1 MFFLLL
7 FGLMMSS
14 EASNEIYSKHL
25 RGSRIKE
32 DSVITINAQHYDRYN
47 WIVANPFVRVRLYLA
62 EDRYRVH
69 SNGEDF
75 TVIYDITLTGNNI
88 PSISKTDTLSVGYRQ
103 NSPYRDLDMNEYQ
116 NYKAAS
122 LTIRNAPPNIT
133 DDIILELQLCY
144 PRYTGTTSIGTPFDV
159 RRRYLESTNELLV
172 TWGYL
177 DGADEYDL
185 EWLFVDNPSASNNVL
200 YDFANAT
207 RITTSDNY
215 YKIPLAYPKGNI
227 LCRVRGRG
235 SMLDHGNYYPVF
247 GPWSFANSSGNTIPD
262 TNHICRYDYQG
273 LEDSLTWQC
282 TTVYAEE
289 GKRKEVISFYD
300 GTLRKRQEVT
310 ALNTDNI
317 AIVGETFYD
326 YVGRQALQAIPA
338 PVSSRGIRYYGVN
351 GSSNGLFNGNFPKSQ
366 YDEDATLTH
375 TPKFPS
381 DAGSAVYFS
390 SNNPFAGN
398 QHWPNASQIPWDSGY
413 TYTHIRYLNDGTDRV
428 HSQSNVGSTFKM
440 GGGHETKYYYGNPF
454 QAELDR
460 LFGNEVGDASH
471 YQKVIAVDANGEI
484 SVSYYDMKERLIA
497 SAVVPNSSNA
507 ALLSI
512 DSTPPKHELHD
523 SVVFDENSRQYV
535 QNIAVGVSSTY
546 TFRYVV
552 SPPFALCDTCHEQTG
567 CMDCRYK
574 VLFNLWNLE
583 TLTYLFK
590 DSLTIHSGET
600 IEHTI
605 TLYPGSYQLYKSITP
620 VNDDTTAAAFDQFR
634 GRQRRCAYYTPATI
648 HPCYTPCQEYAMEQA
663 GIEVPDTTKL
673 EYVQALAA
681 CENPPQSFNTECE
694 AKRAAMLAD
703 MSPGGQYFDNIRT
716 CCPGDTTCY
725 CPTKPNGFLNTICD
739 WRLEED
745 TQLVRIRN
753 VDFHLSAFSEALW
766 DSMRFH
772 WRPEYAEVMLKY
784 HPEYHLY
791 QAMCD
796 CGSPEDVKAQHC
808 FDSIFMNTYEYDSAE
823 VHGLL
828 NPLGLV
834 KYLSTDIQRD
844 FETGYQP
851 FDSIKIDPFFG
862 KETKCCNDSV
872 DAMRQHIIR
881 RLNGYLSWDNNYLS
895 LWWLL
900 DNPEKIDSSYCPAEF
915 LPIQNAVVA
924 VHNSIL
930 PLWATYYGSIENAKW
945 MLFKSVYTYLK
956 NEVRQT
962 FLPACLLSCSIGQ
975 GDRSVGCC
983 YKPDFQ
989 WGQGEWW
996 SEYFGSCSDSICRYY
1011 LDADTGCSAMPLT
1024 VGQCADSA
1032 KGGFQIRFLC
1042 NPVYSMTLE
1051 SLRDSAASS
1060 RQVLYENCCEDCIA
1074 YANSWMDELHDYFST
1089 YCSDIFSGDSAR
1101 WFSFRQKLVDLCVN
1115 SCNSSKT
1122 NRDFSISQRIHPDT
1136 LALLL
1141 EDICSPLYDNYP
1153 RIVYPHPKNV
1163 YVDCGCDRYQSVLHA
1178 YGLTFWSD
1186 VTAIADSLANERIFA
1201 QKDSI
1206 SAWNSFCIWERY
1218 GNMLD
1223 GIDDTAALYSL
1234 HFPEEF
1240 RCQPDLPDSILCR
1253 LQAVL
1258 EAVAQDTISLYHVL
1272 DSLVA
1277 VHRVQYTSHCMDNLN
1292 ERLTVIDSPLDFL
1305 YTLYYY
1311 DQADNLIKTVPP
1323 KGAHVLTTQAQ
1334 FDSVTRYRENI
1345 ARYDTLQSGFVRPKH
1360 TMVTNYRYNSLNQ
1373 VIQSYQPDYDSVS
1386 YVYYDILSRPI
1397 LSQDGKQRQQ
1407 GKHSYTV
1414 YDDIGRIVE
1423 VGQIENSTPVTRND
1437 ATDPTF
1443 VNQFLNN
1450 GVKSEVTFTWYDRA
1464 TFPALNQTHLRNR
1477 IAAVSFCPD
1486 GDTLHPESATHYS
1499 YDIHGNVKRLVQDI
1513 PALSTYDRQFTALD
1527 YEYDLVSG
1535 NVNRVWFQ
1543 KGKPEQFGHRYRY
1556 DADNRITHVYTS
1568 DFFKRKDTAWLSQER
1583 LEARYFYLPHG
1594 ALARVELGHKQIQGL
1609 DYAYTLQGWLKDI
1622 NGYRSSLRDVYFDVA
1637 NFDIGGDGATLDDNL
1652 NHLFARDGF
1661 SSSLQYYTDDYRPV
1675 AGTNYFNDP
1684 STDAVSL
1691 FNGNISALTTS
1702 CYQWG
1707 DPSLLK
1713 WFRYDKL
1720 NRIKQMRTATHS
1732 YDATGWNPLSDNF
1745 STEYTYDWNGNL
1757 LSLQRKD
1764 ETGDLMH
1771 NIRYNYTDTTKN
1783 RLSGISATGLHSGTY
1798 QYDALGNLVRDN
1810 AEGLTVGWNA
1820 LGKVDTIRRNG
1831 NILTTFRYSPTGQRQ
1846 VKATGPD
1853 TTFYI
1858 HDATGNVMCVYRLKN
1873 DTLTASERYIY
1884 GSKRLGML
1892 GQQVWITAGG
1902 AARLQDRNTI
1912 GHRLYELTD
1921 HLGNVAVTFPDQ
1933 KWLTHDANNEPIY
1946 QLEVSSFTDYYP
1958 FGFPMPV
1965 RSFNTGGYR
1974 YFFNG
1979 QESDAEAYGQG
1990 GLAGYEFRQ
1999 YDARLGRWW
2008 GIDRKAA
2015 KYSSLSPYQFC
2026 AGNPIL
2032 SKDLDGSDFV
2042 VVIDNSGD
2050 NKTITIQMNIYTA
2063 SQEAFDKLLPAVEE
2077 INNITKKVTIDG
2089 VEYTLCFAINPVTP
2103 DPNQYHNFQSNLS
2116 ADEMMI
2122 VNAQDRAKADGYYGN
2137 AFMGSND
2144 NAGESRMEF
2153 GLRKVVGGKTFEGKF
2168 FYMNA
2173 WEGTRFID
2181 YPQLISH
2188 ELFHLLGLGDKGEP
2202 YYSSGG
2208 RMEYIATQRNNF
2220 YMNPIS
2226 NKDIRNVVR
2235 YLLKI
2240 NGDKEGKAKVKVE
2253 YVNDSVPIK
2262 SNSKIKVE

>member
-1 MFFLLL
+1 MKKLSIYILIL
-7 FGLMMSS
+7 FGLLMSS
-14 EASNEIYSKHL
+14 KASNEIYSKHR
-25 RGSRIKE
+25 RGVEIMQNAVLAISSRQF
-32 DSVITINAQHYDRYN
+32 SRTN
-47 WIVANPFVRVRLYLA
+47 WNVTDPFVRVRLYLA
-62 EDRYRVH
+62 EDRYMSH
-69 SNGEDF
+69 SGNEDF
-75 TVIYDITLTGNNI
+75 RVIYDITLTDNNSS
-88 PSISKTDTLSVGYRQ
+88 SITLTDTLNVGYRQ
-103 NSPYRDLDMNEYQ
+103 NSPYRDLDMNEYR
-116 NYKAAS
+116 NYKEAS
-122 LTIRNAPPNIT
+122 LRIRNVSTNIT
-133 DDIILELQLCY
+133 NDIVLELQLCY
-144 PRYTGTTSIGTPFDV
+144 PRNTRTASIGNPFDV
-159 RRRYLESTNELLV
+159 RRRYLENTNELLV

-185 EWLFVDNPSASNNVL
+185 EWLFVDNPSASNNVP

-235 SMLDHGNYYPVF
+235 TMLDHGNYYPVF
-247 GPWSFANSSGNTIPD
+247 GLWSFANSSGNTIPD

-289 GKRKEVISFYD
+289 GKRKEIISFYD

-310 ALNTDNI
+310 VLNTDNV
-317 AIVGETFYD
+317 AVVGETFYD
-326 YVGRQALQAIPA
+326 HVGRQALQAIPTPTA
-338 PVSSRGIRYYGVN
+338 SKGIRYYGTSGTPN
-351 GSSNGLFNGNFPKSQ
+351 GQFNGNFPKSQ

-398 QHWPNASQIPWDSGY
+398 PHWPNASQIPWDSGY
-413 TYTHIRYLNDGTDRV
+413 TYTHVRYLNDGTDRV
-428 HSQSNVGSTFKM
+428 HSQSNVGSAFKM
-440 GGGHETKYYYGNPF
+440 GGGHETKYYYGNPS
-454 QAELDR
+454 QVELDR

-497 SAVVPNSSNA
+497 SAIVPNGANNDV
-507 ALLSI
+507 LCPI
-512 DSTPPKHELHD
+512 DSTPPAYILYD
-523 SVVFDENSRQYV
+523 SIVFDIGSRQYV
-535 QNIAVGVSSTY
+535 RNIVVGAPSDH
-546 TFRYVV
+546 TFIYRV
-552 SPPFALCDTCHEQTG
+552 SPSAALCDTCYELTG
-567 CMDCRYK
+567 CMDCRYH
-574 VLFNLWNLE
+574 VVFSLWNPE
-583 TLTYLFK
+583 TMIFLFK
-590 DSLTIHSGET
+590 DSLIVSEGEY
-600 IEHTI
+600 IEHTVM
-605 TLYPGSYQLYKSITP
+605 LNPGSYQLYKSITP

-716 CCPGDTTCY
+716 CCPGDSFCCRSTSL
-725 CPTKPNGFLNTICD
+725 NGFLNTICEQ
-739 WRLEED
+739 RFIGD
-745 TQLVRIRN
+745 TKLQQIKTDAGCSN
-753 VDFHLSAFSEALW
+753 YDDKLW
-766 DSMRFH
+766 NFMREK

-796 CGSPEDVKAQHC
+796 CGEPEAVEAQHR
-808 FDSIFMNTYEYDSAE
+808 FDSIFMNTYDHKLAE
-823 VHGLL
+823 NLGLF
-828 NPLGLV
+828 NPLGMAV
-834 KYLSTDIQRD
+834 DLSTQIQTDRNK
-844 FETGYQP
+844 GYQP
-851 FDSIKIDPFFG
+851 FDPINIDSLFYE
-862 KETKCCNDSV
+862 KTSCCQDEI
-872 DAMRQHIIR
+872 DELRQHIIR
-881 RLNGYLSWDNNYLS
+881 KLNGYLSWDNNNKYLS

-900 DNPEKIDSSYCPAEF
+900 DNPEGITSSYCPAEF
-915 LPIQNAVVA
+915 LPIQNVVVA
-924 VHNSIL
+924 VHDSIL
-930 PLWATYYGSIENAKW
+930 PRWAAYYGGPENAKW
-945 MLFKSVYTYLK
+945 MLFKSIYTYLK

-996 SEYFGSCSDSICRYY
+996 SRYFGSCSDSICRYY
-1011 LDADTGCSAMPLT
+1011 LAADTGCSAMPLT
-1024 VGQCADSA
+1024 VGGCDDNDM
-1032 KGGFQIRFLC
+1032 GGFQIRFLC
-1042 NPVYSMTLE
+1042 NPVYGMTLE
-1051 SLRDSAASS
+1051 SLQMAADSS
-1060 RQVLYENCCEDCIA
+1060 RQVMLENCCEDCLA
-1074 YANSWMDELHDYFST
+1074 YANSWMEELHDYFIT
-1089 YCSDIFSGDSAR
+1089 YCPDFFSGDSAK
-1101 WFSFRQKLVDLCVN
+1101 WFDFRQSLVDLCLE
-1115 SCNSSKT
+1115 SCASSFA
-1122 NRDFSISQRIHPDT
+1122 NYDFSISQRIHPDS
-1136 LALLL
+1136 LAQLL
-1141 EDICSPLYDNYP
+1141 EDLCSPLYDKYP
-1153 RIVYPHPKNV
+1153 LIVYPHPQNV
-1163 YVDCGCDRYQSVLHA
+1163 YVDCGCDRYQTALHA

-1186 VTAIADSLANERIFA
+1186 AAAIADSLANEGITA
-1201 QKDSI
+1201 STDDILS
-1206 SAWNSFCIWERY
+1206 WNSFCIWDRY

-1223 GIDDTAALYSL
+1223 GIDDTVTLYSYG
-1234 HFPEEF
+1234 FPEEF
-1240 RCQPDLPDSILCR
+1240 RCYPDLPDSVLCH

-1258 EAVAQDTISLYHVL
+1258 EAAAQDTISFYHAW
-1272 DSLVA
+1272 DSLVTC
-1277 VHRVQYTSHCMDNLN
+1277 HRTAYESHCMDYLHESLSITDSSN
-1292 ERLTVIDSPLDFL
+1292 EFL
-1305 YTLYYY
+1305 YTLYFY

-1323 KGAHVLTTQAQ
+1323 KGVHVIEKSDTLDA
-1334 FDSVTRYRENI
+1334 VAAYRQNI
-1345 ARYDTLQSGFVRPKH
+1345 ARYDTLQPGFVRPKH

-1386 YVYYDILSRPI
+1386 YIYYDLLSRPV
-1397 LSQDGKQRQQ
+1397 LSQDGKQRPQH
-1407 GKHSYTV
+1407 KYSYTV
-1414 YDDIGRIVE
+1414 YDALGRIVE
-1423 VGQIENSTPVTRND
+1423 VGQIQNSTPVTRD
-1437 ATDPTF
+1437 EAATLNFITL
-1443 VNQFLNN
+1443 FLNG
-1450 GVKSEVTFTWYDRA
+1450 GVKSEITRTRYDSMMVSS
-1464 TFPALNQTHLRNR
+1464 LNQTHLRNR
-1477 IAAVSFCPD
+1477 VAAVSFCPD

-1513 PALSTYDRQFTALD
+1513 PALGTFGRQFTALD
-1527 YEYDLVSG
+1527 YEYDLISG

-1568 DFFKRKDTAWLSQER
+1568 DIFKKKGSAWLSQER

-1594 ALARVELGHKQIQGL
+1594 ALARVELGHKQIQGV

-1652 NHLFARDGF
+1652 NQLFARDGF

-1684 STDAVSL
+1684 STNAVSL

-1713 WFRYDKL
+1713 RFRYDKL

-1757 LSLQRKD
+1757 LFLQRKD

-1771 NIRYNYTDTTKN
+1771 HICYNYTDTTKN
-1783 RLSGISATGLHSGTY
+1783 RLSGIFATGLNSGTY

-1831 NILTTFRYSPTGQRQ
+1831 NILSMFRYSPTGQRQ
-1846 VKATGPD
+1846 VKATGSD

-1921 HLGNVAVTFPDQ
+1921 HLGNVTTTLPDRKYITPNADNELIYIPDAVT
-1933 KWLTHDANNEPIY
+1933 Y
-1946 QLEVSSFTDYYP
+1946 TDYYP
-1958 FGFPMPV
+1958 FGFPMP
-1965 RSFNTGGYR
+1965 RPGFTTGGYR

-1979 QESDAEAYGQG
+1979 QEADNEVFGEGALHAFEYRMHDTRIGRFWSVDPLAGDYPMLTPFQFASCSPVLLVDVEGLEGIENTIGYTSDGVPFYYFNARQSTYVKPNTLPEAELKRPLLQVTKQHIPRQGEIRPAKSEYEKAWEFSAGPFANYIRNDRVLQSVSLSGFIATSYLFGGCVASDVLPYAVQG
-1990 GLAGYEFRQ
+1990 GEGLYSLGLKIYNNPWGKRAIGVTAGIIANEQ
-1999 YDARLGRWW
+1999 KW
-2008 GIDRKAA
+2008 
-2015 KYSSLSPYQFC
+2015 SPDINF
-2026 AGNPIL
+2026 PDPLI
-2032 SKDLDGSDFV
+2032 
-2042 VVIDNSGD
+2042 
-2050 NKTITIQMNIYTA
+2050 NIY
-2063 SQEAFDKLLPAVEE
+2063 SQSTQFFLYSLEKA
-2077 INNITKKVTIDG
+2077 
-2089 VEYTLCFAINPVTP
+2089 NP
-2103 DPNQYHNFQSNLS
+2103 
-2116 ADEMMI
+2116 
-2122 VNAQDRAKADGYYGN
+2122 
-2137 AFMGSND
+2137 
-2144 NAGESRMEF
+2144 
-2153 GLRKVVGGKTFEGKF
+2153 F
-2168 FYMNA
+2168 FYMNPKNNA
-2173 WEGTRFID
+2173 AVNTNNNEKPNHT
-2181 YPQLISH
+2181 QST
-2188 ELFHLLGLGDKGEP
+2188 EKENQ
-2202 YYSSGG
+2202 SS
-2208 RMEYIATQRNNF
+2208 R
-2220 YMNPIS
+2220 
-2226 NKDIRNVVR
+2226 
-2235 YLLKI
+2235 
-2240 NGDKEGKAKVKVE
+2240 
-2253 YVNDSVPIK
+2253 
-2262 SNSKIKVE
+2262 